1 MPNQNKFTTKQKLV
15 TLATVLALGCGFTFG
30 LTPASAASN
39 ESSTDRA
46 SVSSVEK
53 QHQTLFTGY
62 VVSIDD
68 NYMTVI
74 DTPTLEEALAYQ
86 ENWQDLVNK
95 DKVLIVPVP
104 EDNSYTVKDKST
116 FMNMSFPPIAMSPII
131 EKVTE

>member
-1 MPNQNKFTTKQKLV
+1 MFTTKQKLV
-15 TLATVLALGCGFTFG
+15 TVATTLALGCGFTFG

-46 SVSSVEK
+46 SILSIEK

-74 DTPTLEEALAYQ
+74 NTPTLEEALLYQ
-86 ENWQDLVNK
+86 KNWQDLVNK

-104 EDNSYTVKDKST
+104 EDNPYTVEDKLNVT
-116 FMNMSFPPIAMSPII
+116 FTAMTMSLPPIAMSPII
-131 EKVTE
+131 EKVVE

>member
-1 MPNQNKFTTKQKLV
+1 MFTTKQKLLTIAT
-15 TLATVLALGCGFTFG
+15 TLTLGCGITFG

-39 ESSTDRA
+39 EYSANRA
-46 SVSSVEK
+46 SISSVEK
-53 QHQTLFTGY
+53 IKQTLFTGY
-62 VVSIDD
+62 VVSIDN

-74 DTPTLEEALAYQ
+74 DTPTLEEALLYQ

-104 EDNSYTVKDKST
+104 QDNSYSVKDKLNVKYT
-116 FMNMSFPPIAMSPII
+116 FMTMSLPPIAMSPII